1 MLKKQEIGI
10 VIKQD
15 ILEKQVKSS
24 YLAIG
29 SNLGNKL
36 TNIQETKK
44 LLILNNIDI
53 IDYSNYYETPSWPNR
68 KFPKFFN
75 IVLKIKSDHSLI
87 NLFKIIKKIEKKM
100 GRKNT
105 AKNYP
110 RICDIDIIDFKGL
123 NFKIHIN
130 GQNIEIPHSKMDSR
144 NFVIFPLF
152 ELNKRWI
159 HPKTKYKIN
168 EIINKFK
175 AKDFSDIRIV

>member
-1 MLKKQEIGI
+1 M
-10 VIKQD
+10 IKQD
-15 ILEKQVKSS
+15 TFEKQARFV
-24 YLAIG
+24 YLGIG

-36 TNIQETKK
+36 ANIQKTKK
-44 LLILNNIDI
+44 LLLLNDI
-53 IDYSNYYETPSWPNR
+53 HIEDCSNYYETPSWPNR

-123 NFKIHIN
+123 NFKIHTK

-159 HPKTKYKIN
+159 HPKTKCKIN